1 MIVLVVFYYGGMMMQ
16 NSAITVGEISSFLVY
31 AAYMGF
37 GLGGLISAPTNVT
50 EERVLSLDVLG
61 NSR

>member
-37 GLGGLISAPTNVT
+37 GLGGLISAQTKVQ
-50 EERVLSLDVLG
+50 
-61 NSR
+61 